1 VVDHSSFSSV
11 DSLFHACGAATE
23 KAQLQIRRHVRGTR
37 LPDNEACSADHT
49 AKNLIVV
56 EERKKLVGALTLVTE
71 LQENIVYIKICATNP
86 QGSLPGQVKVEDP
99 NGN

>member
-37 LPDNEACSADHT
+37 LPDNEARSADHT
-49 AKNLIVV
+49 AKNPIVV
-56 EERKKLVGALTLVTE
+56 EERKRLVGALTLVTE
-71 LQENIVYIKICATNP
+71 LQEKHCIHKNLCH
-86 QGSLPGQVKVEDP
+86 
-99 NGN
+99 